1 MKQIGVFLFILCV
14 PAVPRVWAGQE
25 AAPQPGATLA
35 DLGKLRD
42 ITGVEQVPE
51 PPPEP
56 PWPVWL
62 WLVPAWLL
70 AGGLPVWL
78 WRRRRREAPPPPA
91 DQWALAEIKRI
102 EGLRLS
108 GNGDVERYH
117 TLLSDVVRRYLELRF
132 QLPASQQTTPEFLQ
146 ATAASGLLAPEQQ
159 ALLGGFLER
168 CDLAKFAR
176 AGFSADE
183 CRQAA
188 ETART
193 FVQETAARG
202 ATPGAARLVE
212 TDVRPQG
219 GCWKPERIPGGSWNP

>member
-1 MKQIGVFLFILCV
+1 MKQIGVFLFLLCL
-14 PAVPRVWAGQE
+14 AAIPRVWAGPE
-25 AAPQPGATLA
+25 TAPKSGTAPA

-56 PWPVWL
+56 AWPVWP
-62 WLVPAWLL
+62 WLVPVFVL
-70 AGGLPVWL
+70 AGGLLVWL
-78 WRRRRREAPPPPA
+78 WRRRRRREVPPPPA
-91 DQWALAEIKRI
+91 GQWALAEIERI
-102 EGLRLS
+102 EGLGLTA
-108 GNGDVERYH
+108 NGEVERYH

-146 ATAASGLLAPEQQ
+146 ATATSGLLAPGQQ

-183 CRQAA
+183 CRQVAGM
-188 ETART
+188 ART
-193 FVQETAARG
+193 FVEQTTASKP
-202 ATPGAARLVE
+202 ATAEPGRV
-212 TDVRPQG
+212 G
-219 GCWKPERIPGGSWNP
+219 

>member
-1 MKQIGVFLFILCV
+1 MKQIGVFLFTLCF
-14 PAVPRVWAGQE
+14 A
-25 AAPQPGATLA
+25 AAPRAWAEPETKPGTAPA

-56 PWPVWL
+56 PWPLWP
-62 WLVPAWLL
+62 WLVPVPLL
-70 AGGLPVWL
+70 GGGLLLWL
-78 WRRRRREAPPPPA
+78 WRRRRREVPPPPA
-91 DQWALAEIKRI
+91 HQWALAEIERI
-102 EGLRLS
+102 EGLGLT
-108 GNGDVERYH
+108 GNGAVERYH

-146 ATAASGLLAPEQQ
+146 TMAASGRLAPEQQ

-193 FVQETAARG
+193 LIRETTSCSPPG
-202 ATPGAARLVE
+202 ATRPAEV
-212 TDVRPQG
+212 DVQPRG
-219 GCWKPERIPGGSWNP
+219 G